1 MIWYRSATWWIGVAM
16 ILLTIIII
24 VDSASWS
31 LGGKLFPWMIGTGVL
46 ITAGLHTILGVVK
59 GVKLADD
66 DGEDAPPQKLN
77 MGRVLS
83 TLMWVLAVLIAVPFL
98 GLQVAI
104 PGFVLLFMKFNGES
118 LTLAVLSALVIF
130 GFIVF
135 ILEGTLHI
143 VFPQPYIIQW
153 IGF

>member
-1 MIWYRSATWWIGVAM
+1 
-16 ILLTIIII
+16 
-24 VDSASWS
+24 
-31 LGGKLFPWMIGTGVL
+31 
-46 ITAGLHTILGVVK
+46 
-59 GVKLADD
+59 
-66 DGEDAPPQKLN
+66 
-77 MGRVLS
+77 
-83 TLMWVLAVLIAVPFL
+83 VPFL

-118 LTLAVLSALVIF
+118 LTLAALSALVIF

>member
-16 ILLTIIII
+16 ILLTIIIM

-46 ITAGLHTILGVVK
+46 ITAGLHTVLGIVK

-66 DGEDAPPQKLN
+66 DEEDVPKQKLD

-104 PGFVLLFMKFNGES
+104 PSFVFLFMKFISFVN
-118 LTLAVLSALVIF
+118 IF
-130 GFIVF
+130 
-135 ILEGTLHI
+135 
-143 VFPQPYIIQW
+143 
-153 IGF
+153 

>member
-16 ILLTIIII
+16 ILLTIIIM

-66 DGEDAPPQKLN
+66 DKEDAPPQKLD

-98 GLQVAI
+98 GLQVSI
-104 PGFVLLFMKFNGES
+104 PGFVILFMKFNGETF
-118 LTLAVLSALVIF
+118 TLAALSALVIF

>member
-1 MIWYRSATWWIGVAM
+1 
-16 ILLTIIII
+16 
-24 VDSASWS
+24 
-31 LGGKLFPWMIGTGVL
+31 GTGVL
-46 ITAGLHTILGVVK
+46 ITAGLHTVLGIVK

-66 DGEDAPPQKLN
+66 DEEDVPQQKLD

-104 PGFVLLFMKFNGES
+104 PSFVFLFMKSNGES
-118 LTLAVLSALVIF
+118 LALAALSALVIL

-135 ILEGTLHI
+135 VLEGILHI

>member
-16 ILLTIIII
+16 ILLTIIIM

-31 LGGKLFPWMIGTGVL
+31 LGGKLFPWIIGTGVL
-46 ITAGLHTILGVVK
+46 ITAGLHTVLGIVK

-66 DGEDAPPQKLN
+66 DEEDVPQQKLD

-104 PGFVLLFMKFNGES
+104 PSFVFLFMKFNGES
-118 LTLAVLSALVIF
+118 LALAALSALVIL

-135 ILEGTLHI
+135 VLEGTLHI

>member
-66 DGEDAPPQKLN
+66 DGEDAPPQKLD

-118 LTLAVLSALVIF
+118 LTLAALSALVIF

-135 ILEGTLHI
+135 VLEGTLHI

>member
-16 ILLTIIII
+16 ILLTIIIM

-31 LGGKLFPWMIGTGVL
+31 LGGKLFPWMIGTGVF
-46 ITAGLHTILGVVK
+46 ITAGLHTVLGIVK

-66 DGEDAPPQKLN
+66 DEENVPPQKLD

-83 TLMWVLAVLIAVPFL
+83 SLMWVLAVLIAVPFL

-104 PGFVLLFMKFNGES
+104 PSFVFLFMKFNGES
-118 LTLAVLSALVIF
+118 LALAALSALVIL

-135 ILEGTLHI
+135 VLEGILHI

>member
-66 DGEDAPPQKLN
+66 DGEDAPPQKLD